1 MLEIDDYNFYKNV
14 EYIRKDLQNEVVLL
28 KLNLKYANVEIAS
41 SFKKY
46 LFEVID
52 EGNIKIVIEFN
63 NCESIDSTFLGA
75 LVLALKKIKKV
86 NGELVIVYNNE
97 LLKSLFFV
105 AGMQNVFKP
114 FTDRNKAV
122 SYLSIIKN

>member
-1 MLEIDDYNFYKNV
+1 
-14 EYIRKDLQNEVVLL
+14 
-28 KLNLKYANVEIAS
+28 
-41 SFKKY
+41 
-46 LFEVID
+46 VID